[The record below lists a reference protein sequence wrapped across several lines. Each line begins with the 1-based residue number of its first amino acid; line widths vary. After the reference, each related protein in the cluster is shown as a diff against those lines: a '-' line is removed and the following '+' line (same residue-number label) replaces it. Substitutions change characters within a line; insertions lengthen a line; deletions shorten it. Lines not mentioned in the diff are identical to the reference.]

1 MYIFLKAFKESYFEC
16 HQQSPEG
23 LLVDLNLKRKK
34 KNDKKEKGVLEC
46 RPHLHAG
53 FSTIGC
59 LPLSETEL
67 LP

>member
-1 MYIFLKAFKESYFEC
+1 MSSAVSGGPSGGLKFK
-16 HQQSPEG
+16 
-23 LLVDLNLKRKK
+23 KKK